1 MSRFGTA
8 GNHLL
13 RRMLAGIGRL
23 PKPAEERTDMARQA
37 ARILGAICALFLLF
51 TGPAA
56 LAVPIEVSFYA
67 DDGSA
72 YGEFAFEQRPT
83 DQTASPLTSGH
94 LRIGDRT
101 FDASELF
108 YEYYPIADSLS
119 VRIRGDET
127 SGLDAGDF
135 INLSFGNPDGSSLEL
150 PTRGNL
156 SYNFDGVFASKTGT
170 VTAVPEPLSAG
181 LFGLGAA
188 ALAWRRRRR
197 GGGTEQER
205 LAA

>member
-1 MSRFGTA
+1 
-8 GNHLL
+8 
-13 RRMLAGIGRL
+13 
-23 PKPAEERTDMARQA
+23 MARHA
-37 ARILGAICALFLLF
+37 ARIVGAVSALLLLLAA
-51 TGPAA
+51 PAA

-72 YGEFAFEQRPT
+72 YGQFAFEQVPTFQTTRPLA
-83 DQTASPLTSGH
+83 DGH

-119 VRIRGDET
+119 VRIRGDES

-150 PTRGNL
+150 PTRGTL
-156 SYNFDGVFASKTGT
+156 SYDFDGIQNSKVGT
-170 VTAVPEPLSAG
+170 VTAVPEPLAAG

-205 LAA
+205 RAA